1 MNFTTKTTVTEW
13 ISALKAEKMHSKVKK
28 TAEIPCQFKKKQY
41 LCIRNQGIAYDFDS
55 LNSWLEQLFAA
66 IAQLVEHVLAKV
78 GVASSSLVC
87 RSNRKS
93 EMTISSHRACPG
105 GGMVDALVSGASV
118 ERRAGSSPVLGT
130 VSYGVGHELNLER
143 WRNW

>member
-1 MNFTTKTTVTEW
+1 M
-13 ISALKAEKMHSKVKK
+13 
-28 TAEIPCQFKKKQY
+28 
-41 LCIRNQGIAYDFDS
+41 
-55 LNSWLEQLFAA
+55 
-66 IAQLVEHVLAKV
+66 VEHNLAKV

-130 VSYGVGHELNLER
+130 EKLSLETSNMER